1 MNFDPALLETYRTL
15 LHTTDLQKAYQEFI
29 RLFRFLRNE
38 LERQMPDFRFQS
50 SITENA
56 MDYAYFSFTNPTLKE
71 KSLKLVV
78 AFDHKDFRLEVWL
91 SGVNRTAQCRWAECL
106 NACPPPIDLTPDLNH
121 TDFVVRLPVE
131 TDLCDGNKTTAA
143 VKEAAERLIQLF
155 P

>member
-1 MNFDPALLETYRTL
+1 MNFDPALLDTYRTL
-15 LHTTDLQKAYQEFI
+15 LQTTELQKAYQEFI

-56 MDYAYFSFTNPTLKE
+56 MDYAYFSFTNPSLKE

-78 AFDHKDFRLEVWL
+78 AFDHKNFRLEVWL
-91 SGVNRTAQCRWAECL
+91 SGVNRNAQCRWAEQW
-106 NACPPPIDLTPDLNH
+106 NACPPPMELTQDPNH
-121 TDFVVRLPVE
+121 TDFVVRLPVK
-131 TDLCDGNKTTAA
+131 TDLSDGEKTVAA
-143 VKEAAERLIQLF
+143 IKEAAVQLLQII

>member
-1 MNFDPALLETYRTL
+1 MNFDPTLLETYRTL
-15 LHTTDLQKAYQEFI
+15 LQTTDLQKAYQEFI

-56 MDYAYFSFTNPTLKE
+56 MDYAYFSFTDPALKE
-71 KSLKLVV
+71 KGLKLVV
-78 AFDHKDFRLEVWL
+78 AFDHKNFRLEVWI
-91 SGVNRTAQCRWAECL
+91 SGVNRTAQCCWAERWSV
-106 NACPPPIDLTPDLNH
+106 CPPPMELTRDPNH

-143 VKEAAERLIQLF
+143 VKEAAEQLIQLF

>member
-1 MNFDPALLETYRTL
+1 MNFDSTLLETYRTL
-15 LHTTDLQKAYQEFI
+15 LQTTDLQNAYQEFI

-56 MDYAYFSFTNPTLKE
+56 MDYAYFSFTNPALKE

-78 AFDHKDFRLEVWL
+78 AFDHKNFRLEVWL
-91 SGVNRTAQCRWAECL
+91 SGVNRTAQCRWAKQRSV
-106 NACPPPIDLTPDLNH
+106 CPPPMELTQEPNR

-131 TDLCDGNKTTAA
+131 TDLSNGEKTVAA
-143 VKEAAERLIQLF
+143 VKEAAVQLLQLL